1 MTTSGVLMT
10 ETLPTLVG
18 MHVVS
23 KSTETVFGKRGGRSR
38 SKSRQKRGNT
48 IAVGN
53 RVYKLYHGERGGRYY
68 VRKGRKIYI

>member
-1 MTTSGVLMT
+1 MAATVLMS

-23 KSTETVFGKRGGRSR
+23 ESTKTMFGKRRPSRGRTQHR
-38 SKSRQKRGNT
+38 RVAT

-53 RVYKLYHGERGGRYY
+53 RVYKLHYGERGGRYY
-68 VRKGRKIYI
+68 VRRGRRIYV

>member
-10 ETLPTLVG
+10 QTLPTLVG

-23 KSTETVFGKRGGRSR
+23 KSTETMFGKGKRDRR
-38 SKSRQKRGNT
+38 RANQKHGST

-53 RVYKLYHGERGGRYY
+53 RVYKLHYGDRGGRYY
-68 VRKGRKIYI
+68 VRKGRKIYV